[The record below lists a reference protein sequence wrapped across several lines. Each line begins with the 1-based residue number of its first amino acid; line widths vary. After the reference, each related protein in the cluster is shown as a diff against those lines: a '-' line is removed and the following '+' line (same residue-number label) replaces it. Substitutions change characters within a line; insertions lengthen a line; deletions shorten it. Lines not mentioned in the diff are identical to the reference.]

1 MKVKSYKELRTCNKT
16 SFKNKEPPC
25 GAVCGAVFNGFLG
38 CARNDRLGF
47 VIEFK

>member
-25 GAVCGAVFNGFLG
+25 GAVFNGFLG